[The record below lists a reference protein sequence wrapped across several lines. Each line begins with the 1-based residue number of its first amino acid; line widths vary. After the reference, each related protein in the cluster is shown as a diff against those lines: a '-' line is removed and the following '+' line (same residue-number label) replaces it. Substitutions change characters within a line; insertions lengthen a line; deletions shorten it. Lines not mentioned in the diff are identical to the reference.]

1 MSAEI
6 LTTIASVV
14 TVLLTLASGFAWVV
28 SLVGKQIGNLDT
40 KLSGEIRA
48 LGEKME
54 RRFELVDRR
63 FEDSDRRADERFA
76 RDERADERFARVD
89 ERFDRMDER
98 FDRLER
104 ELTEVKISVARLEG
118 P

>member
-48 LGEKME
+48 LDEKME

-76 RDERADERFARVD
+76 KADEREDERFAMV
-89 ERFDRMDER
+89 
-98 FDRLER
+98 
-104 ELTEVKISVARLEG
+104 
-118 P
+118 